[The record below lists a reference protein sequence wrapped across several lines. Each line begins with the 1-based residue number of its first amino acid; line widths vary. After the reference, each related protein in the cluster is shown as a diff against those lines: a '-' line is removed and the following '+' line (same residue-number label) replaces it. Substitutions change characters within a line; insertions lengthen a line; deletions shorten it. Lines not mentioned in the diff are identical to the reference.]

1 MYIHILNFKCEAM
14 CFTAAYEAFAAY
26 TSQME
31 TNFFIPFKKIK
42 SEILNIIQK
51 VYCARTRLFWCNA
64 YYKEIMG
71 EIAKSFYWFYL
82 GSVL

>member
-1 MYIHILNFKCEAM
+1 M
-14 CFTAAYEAFAAY
+14 CFTTADEAFAAYSTY

-31 TNFFIPFKKIK
+31 TYFFIPFKKIK

-64 YYKEIMG
+64 YYEEIMG
-71 EIAKSFYWFYL
+71 KIAKSVYGF
-82 GSVL
+82 